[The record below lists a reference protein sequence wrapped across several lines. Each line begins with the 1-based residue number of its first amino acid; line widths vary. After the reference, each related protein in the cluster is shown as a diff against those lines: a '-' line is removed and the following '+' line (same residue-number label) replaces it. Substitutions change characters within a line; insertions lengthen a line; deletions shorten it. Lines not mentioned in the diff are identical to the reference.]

1 MVDEEAML
9 VTRASDIS
17 EFPHLRGPILLP
29 EEKKLKPSTKIHWN
43 PKTTPQTGNPPATAR
58 AVVWSNKSFN
68 ILKYLPTF

>member
-29 EEKKLKPSTKIHWN
+29 EEKN
-43 PKTTPQTGNPPATAR
+43 
-58 AVVWSNKSFN
+58 
-68 ILKYLPTF
+68 